1 MKVLQHCPQEKRRG
15 QMSAPPSLAA
25 SRESLHEPR
34 SRSQTPIDPSK
45 RYSADLS
52 QMDEHDLGV
61 SQGVATAQRGM

>member
-1 MKVLQHCPQEKRRG
+1 
-15 QMSAPPSLAA
+15 MSAPPSLAA

-52 QMDEHDLGV
+52 QMDEHDLGIN
-61 SQGVATAQRGM
+61 QGAATAQRGTCLGEMCGKRA

>member
-1 MKVLQHCPQEKRRG
+1 
-15 QMSAPPSLAA
+15 MSAPPSLAA

-52 QMDEHDLGV
+52 QMDEHDLGIN
-61 SQGVATAQRGM
+61 QGAATAQRGT